1 MTEHNLPDKDDAPW
15 LDCMDGFGTASNHI
29 NPGRPSANSDLV
41 ERVRWVIGSAEVVDV
56 NTPDWTEEAVAA
68 IQEIAAWLH
77 DHQYWE
83 NAAAVLYAELDDFR
97 KAQ

>member
-1 MTEHNLPDKDDAPW
+1 MVNYTNPNRP
-15 LDCMDGFGTASNHI
+15 TADTH
-29 NPGRPSANSDLV
+29 LV
-41 ERVRWVIGSAEVVDV
+41 ERVRWVIGSAEVEDE
-56 NTPDWTEEAVAA
+56 NTPEWTEEAVAA